1 MSILHHLTDETLL
14 RHAAG
19 RLSAGPALAVAVH
32 LEGCAECR
40 ARLGVFEAVGGALLE
55 ESPPELMAP
64 EALASIMARI
74 DAEEAP
80 PAGAPAASPAPR
92 PMPDFPGGLQL
103 PTALRA
109 CEIGPWKWFGPGVRM
124 SRVAIPGASDSG
136 AILLRIGAGR
146 RLPEH
151 GHGALE
157 LTQVLYGSFSD
168 RLGRYG
174 PGDISETDEDVDH
187 QPVVDRD
194 GECICLA
201 ALEGAM
207 VFRGLMGRLIQPF
220 VRF

>member
-1 MSILHHLTDETLL
+1 MSIRHHPTDETLL
-14 RHAAG
+14 RYAAG
-19 RLSAGPALAVAVH
+19 RLTAGPALAVSVH
-32 LEGCAECR
+32 LEGCPDCR
-40 ARLGVFEAVGGALLE
+40 ARIGAFEAVGGALLDE
-55 ESPPELMAP
+55 PPTELMAP
-64 EALASIMARI
+64 EALARIMARI
-74 DAEEAP
+74 DAQEP
-80 PAGAPAASPAPR
+80 PVPARPAPR
-92 PMPDFPGGLQL
+92 IRADFPGGLQL
-103 PTALRA
+103 PAALRA
-109 CEIGPWKWFGPGVRM
+109 CEIGPWRWFGPGVRM
-124 SRVAIPGASDSG
+124 SRVAIPGAADSG
-136 AILLRIGAGR
+136 AILLRIGAGQ

-174 PGDISETDEDVDH
+174 PGDISETDEEVDH

-207 VFRGLMGRLIQPF
+207 VFRGLMGRLMQPF